1 MKNPIVSVVAI
12 VVVIVFFAMTVFQ
25 FWVGPSS
32 AQAKASELNKSL
44 TAFISSEGK
53 IKGAATTEEVIEAV
67 FAGQPSAQVEVPKDY
82 QSSGL
87 TLPSVY
93 APQYDASSNSF
104 KVSFSLVRF
113 VTHKPYVVRAS
124 GNS

>member
-12 VVVIVFFAMTVFQ
+12 VAVVVFFTMAVFQ
-25 FWVGPSS
+25 FLVGPSS

-53 IKGAATTEEVIEAV
+53 IAGSATTQEVIEAV
-67 FAGQPSAQVEVPKDY
+67 FAGQPSAQVEVPNGY

-93 APQYDASSNSF
+93 APEYDAASNCF

-113 VTHKPYVVRAS
+113 VTHKPYVVRS
-124 GNS
+124 SDHS